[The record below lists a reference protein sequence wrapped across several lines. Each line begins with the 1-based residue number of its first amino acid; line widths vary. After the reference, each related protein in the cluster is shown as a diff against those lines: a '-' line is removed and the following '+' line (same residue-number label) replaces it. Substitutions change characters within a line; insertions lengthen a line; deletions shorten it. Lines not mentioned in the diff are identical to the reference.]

1 MKILTIPDLHGKTVW
16 KNVFDT
22 NYDRIIFLGD
32 YVDDFPP
39 TTDGEILDNLFKI
52 IEIKKAFPEKI
63 ILLWGNH

>member
-39 TTDGEILDNLFKI
+39 TTDGEILDNF
-52 IEIKKAFPEKI
+52 
-63 ILLWGNH
+63 